1 MLLIDYL
8 HPGRSQLRRTG
19 ARRGPATLSL
29 MFPELAAKLLLPR
42 ETFYSINH
50 KNNIAGASPWVSW
63 QIPFSGLIFL
73 SRVQR
78 KIKRTLRHF
87 LAQADGRE
95 MDTWVPF
102 TDKVSTDKSRRGL
115 DRIILVPPIRMALHK
130 PSTNRGLSTHLCKFA
145 LVPSFCGLCCV
156 YPESLC

>member
-1 MLLIDYL
+1 
-8 HPGRSQLRRTG
+8 
-19 ARRGPATLSL
+19 

-78 KIKRTLRHF
+78 KIKQALQHF

-95 MDTWVPF
+95 MDTWARF
-102 TDKVSTDKSRRGL
+102 TDKLSSDKSRRGL
-115 DRIILVPPIRMALHK
+115 DWISLVSP
-130 PSTNRGLSTHLCKFA
+130 T
-145 LVPSFCGLCCV
+145 
-156 YPESLC
+156 